1 MAIGNVAPL
10 AQAPSYSDMV
20 EKQVGLINREREAN
34 LQNRLA
40 QEESNREFRTEQ
52 LQNIYDF
59 DVSGLPMPYINAMK
73 DLQGKMAASLDP
85 SSELSY
91 DSSQKLIADIAQLNN
106 LHIAGKRVTST
117 GSAAK
122 KSYTDRFGNPTGPNG
137 EYFAGNEQTREAR
150 DQAFDNAGFLNGEIN
165 ISGTPGNWSITGV
178 PLSETTGEDG
188 LISFAGQGEAVD
200 IFSNPLTLDAS
211 SIYRQEIIQGAP
223 RLDRLESSLVE
234 SGQQIANP
242 QARAESYVRTINPG
256 MKEEIRKNLY
266 EALQSSQPEYA
277 EIPYSPDLDIPELND
292 AAIVAAVK
300 ERYDNANNA
309 NRTTPTQLFN
319 TNESLFGMPKIDDPI
334 RIVSEDEELS
344 GKVEAAEFQRGLN
357 LDDLQTDSNGVPLIP
372 IEVVYVSGS
381 GQSRRVIL
389 DPIEN
394 SEEYDQFMENLGQSG
409 RAEMLGYS
417 EYGAPTSDETI
428 TASGQ
433 TETEAAAEAAAA
445 LETERRTEE
454 VNRFIEGAETS
465 GTNTAGAQIEVQK
478 AEIEYELEQVQE
490 QLQALEASAAATNT
504 PVNIIA
510 RNRLMK
516 EATRLSEDLESATA
530 ALTELGYTFDD
541 EQIEDPEIDPP
552 ATVDP
557 PLTIDPGV
565 DGPNNETGSNRDL
578 SALPLLDPFAV
589 QASIGISASEGY
601 NENMQINVPDTLN
614 SGVTIAGIDIGSTA
628 GGADGKMDIF
638 EVFLRPEDYEALKPM
653 VGLTGAAAKEA
664 LSAAQAKGLLLQ
676 DGLGL
681 EGDDFAKMAAYH
693 ISMHQLPAI
702 YKKIPKK
709 HFEKMDQEVKD
720 IFINIEFMT
729 PGTGTPKLVLKA
741 IKSGKKKD
749 WEAVANAYY
758 NPNTGSTYYGDK
770 ELTDQKIAN
779 SKMENP
785 PEGAKSIGEGNV
797 KRVKEAGD
805 NLRAWIEKEYG
816 DA

>member
-557 PLTIDPGV
+557 L
-565 DGPNNETGSNRDL
+565 
-578 SALPLLDPFAV
+578 
-589 QASIGISASEGY
+589 
-601 NENMQINVPDTLN
+601 
-614 SGVTIAGIDIGSTA
+614 
-628 GGADGKMDIF
+628 
-638 EVFLRPEDYEALKPM
+638 
-653 VGLTGAAAKEA
+653 
-664 LSAAQAKGLLLQ
+664 
-676 DGLGL
+676 
-681 EGDDFAKMAAYH
+681 
-693 ISMHQLPAI
+693 
-702 YKKIPKK
+702 
-709 HFEKMDQEVKD
+709 
-720 IFINIEFMT
+720 
-729 PGTGTPKLVLKA
+729 
-741 IKSGKKKD
+741 
-749 WEAVANAYY
+749 
-758 NPNTGSTYYGDK
+758 
-770 ELTDQKIAN
+770 
-779 SKMENP
+779 
-785 PEGAKSIGEGNV
+785 
-797 KRVKEAGD
+797 
-805 NLRAWIEKEYG
+805 
-816 DA
+816 

>member
-1 MAIGNVAPL
+1 
-10 AQAPSYSDMV
+10 
-20 EKQVGLINREREAN
+20 
-34 LQNRLA
+34 
-40 QEESNREFRTEQ
+40 
-52 LQNIYDF
+52 
-59 DVSGLPMPYINAMK
+59 
-73 DLQGKMAASLDP
+73 
-85 SSELSY
+85 
-91 DSSQKLIADIAQLNN
+91 
-106 LHIAGKRVTST
+106 
-117 GSAAK
+117 
-122 KSYTDRFGNPTGPNG
+122 
-137 EYFAGNEQTREAR
+137 
-150 DQAFDNAGFLNGEIN
+150 
-165 ISGTPGNWSITGV
+165 
-178 PLSETTGEDG
+178 
-188 LISFAGQGEAVD
+188 
-200 IFSNPLTLDAS
+200 
-211 SIYRQEIIQGAP
+211 
-223 RLDRLESSLVE
+223 
-234 SGQQIANP
+234 
-242 QARAESYVRTINPG
+242 

-557 PLTIDPGV
+557 L
-565 DGPNNETGSNRDL
+565 
-578 SALPLLDPFAV
+578 
-589 QASIGISASEGY
+589 
-601 NENMQINVPDTLN
+601 
-614 SGVTIAGIDIGSTA
+614 
-628 GGADGKMDIF
+628 
-638 EVFLRPEDYEALKPM
+638 
-653 VGLTGAAAKEA
+653 
-664 LSAAQAKGLLLQ
+664 
-676 DGLGL
+676 
-681 EGDDFAKMAAYH
+681 
-693 ISMHQLPAI
+693 
-702 YKKIPKK
+702 
-709 HFEKMDQEVKD
+709 
-720 IFINIEFMT
+720 
-729 PGTGTPKLVLKA
+729 
-741 IKSGKKKD
+741 
-749 WEAVANAYY
+749 
-758 NPNTGSTYYGDK
+758 
-770 ELTDQKIAN
+770 
-779 SKMENP
+779 
-785 PEGAKSIGEGNV
+785 
-797 KRVKEAGD
+797 
-805 NLRAWIEKEYG
+805 
-816 DA
+816 